1 MSEKTE
7 SDDFD
12 EEEED
17 EEDAGADGDDALDLE
32 VLIEDLDR
40 PKRGAAKAEEPA
52 WRKLERYME
61 EKRTAELLSDFDDY
75 DIDDDGG
82 SKRPRRRRAG

>member
-12 EEEED
+12 DEDDGEEE
-17 EEDAGADGDDALDLE
+17 AADGEESLGFDD
-32 VLIEDLDR
+32 LIEDLDR

-52 WRKLERYME
+52 WRKLERYLE

-75 DIDDDGG
+75 DVDGG
-82 SKRPRRRRAG
+82 GSTRSTRRRRAS

>member
-1 MSEKTE
+1 MNEKTE

-12 EEEED
+12 DEDDGEEQP
-17 EEDAGADGDDALDLE
+17 ADGEDSLGFDE
-32 VLIEDLDR
+32 LIEDIDR
-40 PKRGAAKAEEPA
+40 PKRGSTKAEEPA

-75 DIDDDGG
+75 DLDDDGG
-82 SKRPRRRRAG
+82 VRSTRRRRAS

>member
-12 EEEED
+12 DDDDGEEES
-17 EEDAGADGDDALDLE
+17 ADGEDGLGFDD
-32 VLIEDLDR
+32 LIEDISR
-40 PKRGAAKAEEPA
+40 PKRGATKAEEPA
-52 WRKLERYME
+52 WRKLERYLE

-75 DIDDDGG
+75 DVDDGG
-82 SKRPRRRRAG
+82 ARSSRRRRAS

>member
-12 EEEED
+12 EDEED
-17 EEDAGADGDDALDLE
+17 EEDAGDGEESLDLDG
-32 VLIEDLDR
+32 LIEDFNR
-40 PKRGAAKAEEPA
+40 PKRGAVKAEEPA

-75 DIDDDGG
+75 DVDDDGG
-82 SKRPRRRRAG
+82 SRRPRRRRAG